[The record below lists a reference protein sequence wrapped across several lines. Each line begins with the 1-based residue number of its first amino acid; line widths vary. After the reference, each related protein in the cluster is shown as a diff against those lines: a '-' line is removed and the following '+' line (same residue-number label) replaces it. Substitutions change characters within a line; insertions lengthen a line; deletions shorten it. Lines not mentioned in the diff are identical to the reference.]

1 VVGAVVGASATHLRR
16 LWATAVVGSP
26 ARHRDLRICRSDL
39 LRILYGTVQY
49 EAGAMS
55 VNLTTH
61 ELDSPPWLRV
71 ESTLMATAR
80 LVRTAFDVRLA
91 PLDLNLTQASLLGY
105 IVEFG
110 ATTQT
115 QLADRLGIGRAA
127 IGSVVDQLE
136 SRGLIERTPNPAD
149 RRVWLVAITPA
160 GTDLAHRISEVDEVL
175 RADLRRGIGRE
186 ERQALAW
193 VMTRLQQNLQSAI
206 TGPVATTPAAA
217 PGSINESPVNEST
230 NNRREK

>member
-1 VVGAVVGASATHLRR
+1 MTS
-16 LWATAVVGSP
+16 
-26 ARHRDLRICRSDL
+26 
-39 LRILYGTVQY
+39 
-49 EAGAMS
+49 
-55 VNLTTH
+55 NLTTH

-80 LVRTAFDVRLA
+80 LVRAAFDVRLA

-136 SRGLIERTPNPAD
+136 SRGLVERTPNSAD
-149 RRVWLVAITPA
+149 RRVWLVAITDA
-160 GTDLAHRISEVDEVL
+160 GVELAQRISEVDEVL

-193 VMTRLQQNLQSAI
+193 VMTRLQQNLQLAI
-206 TGPVATTPAAA
+206 AGGPPGPAASFSA
-217 PGSINESPVNEST
+217 EQSATPSVSGPSVSVPSVSVPAVSGPSNVSSISDPT